1 MLFRFLCWVAAPGR
15 ALLPHS
21 IVVSEEE
28 SRILSSL
35 LPPPRA
41 RGRRRCLRCWRS
53 SLEPE
58 EVRERP
64 LLAASCSSGIPH

>member
-21 IVVSEEE
+21 IVVSEED

-35 LPPPRA
+35 RPPPRA

>member
-21 IVVSEEE
+21 IVVSEED

-41 RGRRRCLRCWRS
+41 RGRGRRCLRCWRS

-64 LLAASCSSGIPH
+64 LLASCSSGIPY

>member
-15 ALLPHS
+15 ALLAHS
-21 IVVSEEE
+21 MVVSEED

-41 RGRRRCLRCWRS
+41 RGRRRCRRCCRS

-58 EVRERP
+58 EVRDRP
-64 LLAASCSSGIPH
+64 LLASCSSGISH